1 VMLDIKEGA
10 DMVMVKPGLAY
21 LDIIAKIK
29 SQINVPIAA
38 YNVSG
43 EYSMIKAA
51 AAAGALN
58 EDLAIMET
66 LTSFRRAGCDAIL
79 TYFAPQ
85 AAQLLQK

>member
-1 VMLDIKEGA
+1 
-10 DMVMVKPGLAY
+10 
-21 LDIIAKIK
+21 
-29 SQINVPIAA
+29 
-38 YNVSG
+38 
-43 EYSMIKAA
+43 MIKAA